1 MKDIKYIKKYIKTM
15 VTGSIAG
22 CSRCLRFSYHMY
34 GLAVGKLNVYQGTNK
49 VWSLSGN
56 NGDTWNSV
64 FLDIFGGH
72 FLVWTR
78 SWDISLHGRYFGTFL
93 ITELFFKVL
102 KIVKPHQYHT
112 NKIK

>member
-1 MKDIKYIKKYIKTM
+1 MLPVSLDYQCLISPSVFSNVYLALQVNVHMKDIKYIKKYITTM
-15 VTGSIAG
+15 VTGPIAG

-64 FLDIFGGH
+64 FLDIFGTVNGSVR
-72 FLVWTR
+72 F
-78 SWDISLHGRYFGTFL
+78 I
-93 ITELFFKVL
+93 LF
-102 KIVKPHQYHT
+102 Y
-112 NKIK
+112 